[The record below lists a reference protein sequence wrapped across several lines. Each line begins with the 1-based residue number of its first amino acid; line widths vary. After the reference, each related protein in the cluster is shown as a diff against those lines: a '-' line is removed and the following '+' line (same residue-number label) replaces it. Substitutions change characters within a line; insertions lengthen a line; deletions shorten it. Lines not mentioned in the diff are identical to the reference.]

1 MAAEL
6 LKTAGISEHFI
17 AAAAAATDAAA
28 GNEADERCETEPK
41 AVKLWVEKTKQ

>member
-17 AAAAAATDAAA
+17 AAAAATDTAA

>member
-17 AAAAAATDAAA
+17 AAATAPAA
-28 GNEADERCETEPK
+28 GNEADETCETEPK
-41 AVKLWVEKTKQ
+41 TVKLWVENTKQ